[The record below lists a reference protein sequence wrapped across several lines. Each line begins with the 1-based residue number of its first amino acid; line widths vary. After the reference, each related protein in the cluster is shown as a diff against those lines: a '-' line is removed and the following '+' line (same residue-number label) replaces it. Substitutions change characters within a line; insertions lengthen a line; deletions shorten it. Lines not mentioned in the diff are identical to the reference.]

1 MAAVEKDPTRRKT
14 PYVVRWRD
22 EAGRQRKRGFARKV
36 DADRYRAEVEHKL
49 NTGAYIDPA
58 LGRTTLRAYG
68 EAWRAAQVHRENT
81 ASRTKSQLHVHVYP
95 RLGDR
100 PIAAVRNTEL
110 QAFVTSLDLAPSSV
124 RPVWATLRAIFGA
137 AVRDRAIGHDPC
149 LGVKLPELPLA
160 EVVPLLLDQVDALA
174 GAVPRRYR
182 GLVAADAGC
191 GLRQGEIFGLEVS
204 GVDFLRREIT
214 VSQQVQPTAGGGVKV
229 CPPKNR
235 HSHRTVPVGQV
246 VVDELAAHLAEFPA
260 REVEVLDVTGKRPVR
275 RMARFVFTDDAGQPL
290 LRSGF
295 NADVW
300 NPARK
305 AAGVPEAGM
314 HDLRHFYASLLIRAG
329 MSPKVVAKLL
339 GHADA
344 SMTLRVYAHLWPDD
358 DDRSRQAVDDAFRRV
373 ASPQAL
379 TPASLPV

>member
-1 MAAVEKDPTRRKT
+1 MASVERDATRTKT
-14 PYVVRWRD
+14 PWVVRWRD
-22 EAGRQRKRGFARKV
+22 EAGRQRKQGFAKKI
-36 DADRYRAEVEHKL
+36 DADRHRAKVEHQL
-49 NTGAYIDPA
+49 ATGAYIDPK
-58 LGRTTLRAYG
+58 LGRTTLREYG
-68 EAWRAAQVHRENT
+68 EAWRAAAVHRENT
-81 ASRTKSQLHVHVYP
+81 ASRTKSQLHCHVYP

-100 PIAAVRNTEL
+100 PMAAIRNSEL

-124 RPVWATLRAIFGA
+124 RPVWATVRAIFGA
-137 AVRDRAIGHDPC
+137 AIRDRAIGHDPC

-174 GAVPRRYR
+174 AAVPDRYR
-182 GLVAADAGC
+182 GLIAADAGS
-191 GLRQGEIFGLEVS
+191 GLRQGEIFGLEVP
-204 GVDFLRREIT
+204 GIDFLRREIT

-235 HSHRTVPVGQV
+235 YSHRTVPVGQV

-260 REVEVLDVTGKRPVR
+260 EEVEVLDVTGKRPVR
-275 RMARFVFTDDAGQPL
+275 RMARFVFTDAAGQPL
-290 LRSGF
+290 LRSAF

-300 NPARK
+300 DPARR
-305 AAGVPEAGM
+305 AAGVPEATQ

-329 MSPKVVAKLL
+329 LGPKVVAKLL
-339 GHADA
+339 GHKDA

-358 DDRSRQAVDDAFRRV
+358 DDRSRQAIDDAFRRV

>member
-1 MAAVEKDPTRRKT
+1 MASVERRKDGR
-14 PYVVRWRD
+14 PGYVCRWRD
-22 EAGRQRKRGFARKV
+22 EAGQQRKKSFARKA

-49 NTGAYIDPA
+49 NTGQYIDPKA
-58 LGRTTLRAYG
+58 GKVTLREYA
-68 EAWRAAQVHRENT
+68 EAWRAAAVHRENT
-81 ASRTKSQLHVHVYP
+81 ASRTKSQLHCHVYP

-100 PIAAVRNTEL
+100 PMAAVRNSEL

-124 RPVWATLRAIFGA
+124 RPVWATLRAIFRA

-149 LGVKLPELPLA
+149 IGVKLPELPLA

-174 GAVPRRYR
+174 GAVPSRYR
-182 GLVAADAGC
+182 ALIAADAGS
-191 GLRQGEIFGLEVS
+191 GLRQGEIFGLEVP
-204 GVDFLRREIT
+204 GIDFLRREIT

-246 VVDELAAHLAEFPA
+246 VVDELAAHLAEFPV

-275 RMARFVFTDDAGQPL
+275 RKARLVFTDGAGQPL
-290 LRSGF
+290 LRSAF

-305 AAGVPEAGM
+305 AAGVPAAGM
-314 HDLRHFYASLLIRAG
+314 HDLRHTYASLLIRAG
-329 MSPKVVAKLL
+329 LGPKIVAKLL
-339 GHADA
+339 GHKDA

-358 DDRSRQAVDDAFRRV
+358 DDRSRQAIDDAFRRDV
-373 ASPQAL
+373 PRSR
-379 TPASLPV
+379 PAKEA